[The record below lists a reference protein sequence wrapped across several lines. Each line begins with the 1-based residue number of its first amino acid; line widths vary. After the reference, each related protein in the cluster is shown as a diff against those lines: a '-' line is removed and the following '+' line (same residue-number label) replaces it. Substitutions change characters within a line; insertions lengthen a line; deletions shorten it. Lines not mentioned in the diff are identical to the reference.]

1 MIGSAPANLPAHRE
15 LFPWPAARRIKHFLR
30 RNPVLCLV
38 IMAPMVEY
46 LSGSTRVNYLVL
58 DPAVFLILL
67 AQNLGF
73 YGAGVLL
80 IREARIR
87 WKLRWASVFLLGAAY
102 GILEEGVMLKTMFE
116 PSLPGALS
124 WYGRWLGVNWAFV
137 SGVVL
142 VHILFSICL
151 PILLLD
157 LALPE
162 TRGVSLLSRK
172 GILAVGVIWAI
183 DFAVTTLVV
192 GRYWP
197 GYVIYFGAVLVI
209 LVLVAVAL
217 TLPRWMRPI
226 ETSPAP
232 SPAAGLAIGIAI
244 LLSQLL
250 WDDVTVGIG
259 RYATF
264 AVAGLIVMGLVFLVL
279 ARRILEDENRRR
291 VQVAFA
297 TGSSVALMF
306 GGIVE
311 NFPVELNL
319 AYDAVLLVF
328 LYWLWRMYPP
338 LPLGSTRSAVVPP
351 AGLSV

>member
-1 MIGSAPANLPAHRE
+1 
-15 LFPWPAARRIKHFLR
+15 
-30 RNPVLCLV
+30 
-38 IMAPMVEY
+38 
-46 LSGSTRVNYLVL
+46 
-58 DPAVFLILL
+58 
-67 AQNLGF
+67 
-73 YGAGVLL
+73 
-80 IREARIR
+80 
-87 WKLRWASVFLLGAAY
+87 
-102 GILEEGVMLKTMFE
+102 
-116 PSLPGALS
+116 
-124 WYGRWLGVNWAFV
+124 
-137 SGVVL
+137 
-142 VHILFSICL
+142 
-151 PILLLD
+151 
-157 LALPE
+157 
-162 TRGVSLLSRK
+162 
-172 GILAVGVIWAI
+172 
-183 DFAVTTLVV
+183 
-192 GRYWP
+192 
-197 GYVIYFGAVLVI
+197 
-209 LVLVAVAL
+209 
-217 TLPRWMRPI
+217 MRPI